1 MSEMNVLY
9 DSPHFYMAEFD
20 GSEGIE
26 LVDKAA
32 GRGGFLEGDVANKLR
47 ASMLHLFSDHPTVE
61 SVDEFLENYDALLT
75 NPIVL
80 H

>member
-1 MSEMNVLY
+1 MSELNVLY
-9 DSPHFYMAEFD
+9 DSQHFYMAEFA

-26 LVDKAA
+26 LVDKSA
-32 GRGGFLEGDVANKLR
+32 GRGGFLEGDVAHKLR
-47 ASMLHLFSDHPTVE
+47 ASMEHLFSDDPSTE
-61 SVDEFLENYDALLT
+61 SVDEFLGYFDALLT

>member
-1 MSEMNVLY
+1 MNAMNVLY
-9 DSPHFYMAEFD
+9 DSKHFYMAEFP
-20 GSEGIE
+20 GCEGIE

-32 GRGGFLEGDVANKLR
+32 GRGGFFEGDMALNLR
-47 ASMLHLFSDHPTVE
+47 VSMLNLFSDSPSVE

-75 NPIVL
+75 NPVVL